1 MAGLTPGLSAS
12 SFGSASAASFG
23 FAWDPFRVDAQRIAQ
38 RNLYAQNL
46 WVLLRGFLCVDLRGV
61 LCGAGTDRW
70 R

>member
-1 MAGLTPGLSAS
+1 MARLTPGLSAS
-12 SFGSASAASFG
+12 SFGSASATSFG
-23 FAWDPFRVDAQRIAQ
+23 FTWDPFRVDAQ

-61 LCGAGTDRW
+61 LCGAGTGRW